1 MEALARWV
9 SNRNVAWAIVL
20 VVGLVT
26 AFCLLQIRNLKNDDD
41 VLAFLPQ
48 NNPDVKLFY
57 DINKR
62 FGGLDLALVG
72 IESDDPFDADF
83 LRKLQRLT
91 QDLKDD
97 PGLDHVLSLTNVVDF
112 TPDRERGGVITAPLV
127 QHLPETAEE
136 KAALKAKVMSRDH
149 VVGNLIS
156 DDARAVVIYN
166 FLAYGT
172 DPKGMAGRIKSRVR
186 DVFPKREIY
195 WGGGP
200 FISTYIYETT
210 QKDLGRLTP
219 WAVLAIVVIILLAF
233 RDWIGA
239 TLALLTTG
247 VGIAV
252 TLGLMALF
260 GAPFN
265 IVLSAMP
272 IILFAIGSAYGIH
285 LLSRYY
291 FLAQKLDGPTA
302 LRRTLVGL
310 GPVIV
315 AAGLTTVASLLSF
328 VFMDIRPIR
337 TFGFF
342 TAVGILTT
350 LVLSLTFIPAVV
362 RLTNLKRKQS
372 DSILLRKAMVRLT
385 VFAQRHRRLVGGG
398 LLGLAGLS
406 VFFISQV
413 NTAVDQTSFFSPGSP
428 PDKAEKFLGRHF
440 GGAQFIQLF
449 VEADLNDPH
458 VLREIRRISDKIA
471 VHPHVAAVRH
481 AGYALSLSN
490 RAMVGQQRI
499 PDTAAQVKML
509 YSLMTGDPALAQLL
523 SSDHQQGLIHV
534 QVNSPRAEDL
544 ESVLNFA
551 EKTLSEDLITRYQVV
566 TRSDP
571 RWPEADA
578 RLRDM
583 LRWRLLAMAR
593 FYGIALGPDV
603 EAKLQKFLDRP
614 IAPPAPERLFAAMVR
629 FMHSEECAV
638 NLATELGGQQAPAPS
653 AQSAAEAGPDRGTEP
668 DPVKRLAAALSKLTA
683 LPSEDE
689 LMALVGRVLDRP
701 ADDELAQDLAWSLS
715 TPFEEAW
722 RGARASQR
730 AAALFENIG
739 LTIPTGG
746 KGKRFVAAINA
757 AFWDEDNPSALVP
770 AQAAIASAW
779 PIVVAPP
786 AAAAVAA
793 ASVAPAETGTIHIQ
807 ANGLPV
813 LHRGL
818 SRSVESN
825 QIKSLIFA
833 VLVIIIILS
842 VMFRSIWTGIMAA
855 VPTLL
860 TLAVIYGGMGL
871 LRVHLDI
878 GTSMLASIV
887 LGVGV
892 DYAVHLIAGWHPTNG
907 GGMVTSAANAADHTG
922 PAIWTN
928 AIMIFFGFFVLTLGE
943 ARPLQN
949 VGSLTAAAMLVAALA
964 TFLAIPVLARKT
976 RYRNTPAC
984 QEDLECSEAVDA
996 VLSKALPIKS

>member
-9 SNRNVAWAIVL
+9 SNRNVAWAIVI
-20 VVGLVT
+20 VVTLAT
-26 AFCLLQIRNLKNDDD
+26 AFCLLQLRNLHNEDD

-48 NNPDVKLFY
+48 DNPDVKLFY
-57 DINKR
+57 DINQR

-72 IESDDPFDADF
+72 LEVADPFEPGF
-83 LRKLQRLT
+83 LKKLQRLT
-91 QDLKDD
+91 QDLKEN

-112 TPDRERGGVITAPLV
+112 TPDRERGGVITAPLI
-127 QHLPETAEE
+127 QHLPETDQD
-136 KAALKAKVMSRDH
+136 KAALRAKVMSRDH

-156 DDARAVVIYN
+156 ADGHALVIYN

-172 DPKGMAGRIKSRVR
+172 DPKEMAGQIKTHVR
-186 DVFPKREIY
+186 DVFGDQEVY
-195 WGGGP
+195 FGGGP

-252 TLGLMALF
+252 TLGLMAMF
-260 GAPFN
+260 QVPFN

-291 FLAQKLDGPTA
+291 FLAEKQDTLTA

-310 GPVIV
+310 GPVV
-315 AAGLTTVASLLSF
+315 LAAGLTTVASLLSF

-372 DSILLRKAMVRLT
+372 DSILLQKAMVRLT
-385 VFAQRHRRLVGGG
+385 VFAQRHRKSVGAA
-398 LLGLAGLS
+398 LLGLAGVSL
-406 VFFISQV
+406 FFVSQV

-440 GGAQFIQLF
+440 GGGQFIQLY

-458 VLREIRRISDKIA
+458 VLRELRRISDIIA

-499 PDTAAQVKML
+499 PDTTAQVKML

-523 SSDHQQGLIHV
+523 APDHDQGLIHI

-544 ESVLNFA
+544 ESVLDFA
-551 EKTLSEDLITRYQVV
+551 EQTLSEQLITHFEVV
-566 TRSDP
+566 RPDDA
-571 RWPEADA
+571 RWPEADH
-578 RLRDM
+578 RLREM

-593 FYGIALGPDV
+593 FYGVSLGPDV
-603 EAKLQKFLDRP
+603 VAELGRFLDRP
-614 IAPPAPERLFAAMVR
+614 IAPPEPERLEAAMIR
-629 FMHSEECAV
+629 FMRSEECAV
-638 NLATELGGQQAPAPS
+638 DLNAELGQPGTPGAEAPITDPVEKVASALATL
-653 AQSAAEAGPDRGTEP
+653 EA
-668 DPVKRLAAALSKLTA
+668 V
-683 LPSEDE
+683 PSEDD
-689 LMALVGRVLDRP
+689 LMKLLGRVLNRP
-701 ADDELAQDLAWSLS
+701 ADDELIQDLTWSVA

-722 RGARASQR
+722 RGARAAQR
-730 AAALFENIG
+730 AEALFAD
-739 LTIPTGG
+739 LKLQIPDGG
-746 KGKRFVAAINA
+746 KGQRFKAAIQA
-757 AFWDEDNPSALVP
+757 AFWDQDNPSALVP
-770 AQAAIASAW
+770 AGKAREAA
-779 PIVVAPP
+779 PVVAAAAEAAPP
-786 AAAAVAA
+786 AAGAGVIR
-793 ASVAPAETGTIHIQ
+793 VQ

-825 QIKSLIFA
+825 QVKSLVFA

-842 VMFRSIWTGIMAA
+842 VLFRSLWTGILAA

-871 LRVHLDI
+871 LKVHLDI

-907 GGMVTSAANAADHTG
+907 GGRVTSAANAADHTG

-964 TFLAIPVLARKT
+964 TFLAIPVLARKR

-984 QEDLECSEAVDA
+984 QEDLESSEAVDA

>member
-1 MEALARWV
+1 MEALARWI
-9 SNRNVAWAIVL
+9 SNRNVAWAIV
-20 VVGLVT
+20 VVVTLAT
-26 AFCLLQIRNLKNDDD
+26 AFCLLQLRKLNNEDD

-48 NNPDVKLFY
+48 DNPDVKLFY

-72 IESDDPFDADF
+72 LEVADPFEPDF
-83 LRKLQRLT
+83 LKKLQRLT
-91 QDLKDD
+91 QDLKEN

-127 QHLPETAEE
+127 QHLPKTEQD
-136 KAALKAKVMSRDH
+136 KAALRAKVMSRDH

-156 DDARAVVIYN
+156 ADGKAVVIYN

-172 DPKGMAGRIKSRVR
+172 DPKEIAGQIKTHVR
-186 DVFPKREIY
+186 DVFGDQEVFF
-195 WGGGP
+195 GGGP

-252 TLGLMALF
+252 TLGLMAMF
-260 GAPFN
+260 EVPFN

-291 FLAQKLDGPTA
+291 FLAEKQDTLTA

-310 GPVIV
+310 GPVV
-315 AAGLTTVASLLSF
+315 LAAGLTTVASLMSF

-342 TAVGILTT
+342 TAIGILTT

-362 RLTNLKRKQS
+362 RLTNLKRKPS
-372 DSILLRKAMVRLT
+372 DSILLQKAMVRLT
-385 VFAQRHRRLVGGG
+385 VFAQRHRKSVGAA
-398 LLGLAGLS
+398 LLGIAGVSL
-406 VFFISQV
+406 FFVSRV

-440 GGAQFIQLF
+440 GGGQFVQLY

-458 VLREIRRISDKIA
+458 VLREIRRVSDIIA

-499 PDTAAQVKML
+499 PDTLAQVKML
-509 YSLMTGDPALAQLL
+509 YSLMSGDPALAQLL
-523 SSDHQQGLIHV
+523 SPDHDQGLIHI

-544 ESVLNFA
+544 ESVLDFA
-551 EKTLSEDLITRYQVV
+551 EQTLSQSLITRFEVV
-566 TRSDP
+566 RPNDP
-571 RWPEADA
+571 RWPEADH
-578 RLRDM
+578 RLREM

-593 FYGIALGPDV
+593 FYGVELGPDV
-603 EAKLQKFLDRP
+603 VAELGQFLDRP
-614 IAPPAPERLFAAMVR
+614 VAPPEPARLSAAMIR
-629 FMHSEECAV
+629 FMRSEECAV
-638 NLATELGGQQAPAPS
+638 DLNAELGQPAEPSEPGAPA
-653 AQSAAEAGPDRGTEP
+653 AGAPA
-668 DPVKRLAAALSKLTA
+668 DPIEKVAAAMAALEA
-683 LPSEDE
+683 LPSEDG
-689 LMALVGRVLDRP
+689 LMKLLAGVLKRP
-701 ADDELAQDLAWSLS
+701 ADDGLIQDLTWSLS

-722 RGARASQR
+722 RGARAAQR
-730 AAALFENIG
+730 AAALFAE
-739 LTIPTGG
+739 LELQIPEGG
-746 KGKRFVAAINA
+746 KGQRFKAAIQA
-757 AFWDEDNPSALVP
+757 AFWDQDNQSALVP
-770 AQAAIASAW
+770 ADQARD
-779 PIVVAPP
+779 PAP
-786 AAAAVAA
+786 AVAA
-793 ASVAPAETGTIHIQ
+793 AATKAEPPAAGAGVIRIQ

-825 QIKSLIFA
+825 QVKSLIFA

-842 VMFRSIWTGIMAA
+842 VLFRSLWTGILAA

-871 LRVHLDI
+871 LKVHLDI

-892 DYAVHLIAGWHPTNG
+892 DYAVHLIAAWHPTNG
-907 GGMVTSAANAADHTG
+907 GGRVTSAANAADHAG

-964 TFLAIPVLARKT
+964 TFLAIPVLARKR

-984 QEDLECSEAVDA
+984 QEELECSEAVDA
-996 VLSKALPIKS
+996 VLSKALPVKS